1 MMLKALTCKQ
11 DARMYRF
18 VVTYACAAHDVA
30 TAKKYFLMVP
40 PANQANLEMKCQLEG
55 LIVRAP

>member
-1 MMLKALTCKQ
+1 
-11 DARMYRF
+11 

-55 LIVRAP
+55 LNVRAP